1 MAYYLVI
8 ILGKRFMNSLVETE
22 NLIALIFYKLKGQCM
37 QVAAIPEETVKDVN
51 ARITLDKSTA
61 SENNI
66 VNNYDK
72 WSNNLNDNNVSVRA
86 GGSCS
91 SESLLC

>member
-1 MAYYLVI
+1 
-8 ILGKRFMNSLVETE
+8 MNSLVETE

-37 QVAAIPEETVKDVN
+37 QVAAIPKETVKDVN

-66 VNNYDK
+66 VNNLTSGVTTLTITMYQCVQEIHALARVFSASK
-72 WSNNLNDNNVSVRA
+72 EKHRI
-86 GGSCS
+86 CR
-91 SESLLC
+91 